1 MNMSNLLKQDG
12 MKYMVAELIFTVN
25 KAWHENGMICMLM
38 SDNKEIR
45 FPVEKNNKLKN
56 ATVKERNNIEIIC
69 GGTGLHW
76 PDLDE
81 DLSVIG
87 IIEGRFGY

>member
-1 MNMSNLLKQDG
+1 
-12 MKYMVAELIFTVN
+12 MKYMVADLMFTAE
-25 KAWHENGMICMLM
+25 KAWAENGMICMIL
-38 SDNKEIR
+38 SDKKEIR
-45 FPVEKNNKLKN
+45 FPIYLNEKLRTASVEQLNH
-56 ATVKERNNIEIIC
+56 IEIIC

-87 IIEGRFGY
+87 IMEGRFGKV

>member
-1 MNMSNLLKQDG
+1 
-12 MKYMVAELIFTVN
+12 MVAELMFIAE
-25 KAWHENGMICMLM
+25 KAWAENGMICMIL
-38 SDNKEIR
+38 SDKKEVR
-45 FPVEKNNKLKN
+45 FPVYLNEKLRT
-56 ATVKERNNIEIIC
+56 ATKEQLENIEIIC

-87 IIEGRFGY
+87 IIEGRYGKI